1 MAVILVVYH
10 RALEGQWRSTYDSHL
25 YSIRRFSHHAVFY
38 LNTARSVVP
47 SYLKTLNPD
56 LVVFHYTFL
65 AQRVEPKEFER
76 QVERIEF
83 IKTLDCRKA
92 LVPHDEQLN
101 SELLCSLSRDFGV
114 THVFTPAS
122 PLEWPQIYEGLNLG
136 QVIFHTVLTGY
147 IDDATVRR
155 IDKRS
160 RQLHDRPIDVG
171 YRSWDAHPWLGR
183 HGLLK
188 REIGLAFKESSPKY
202 GLVADISSDYRDAF
216 LGDSWFDFLLQC
228 KYTIG
233 VEGGSSLLDRD
244 GSITKR
250 TRAYLITHDK
260 PTFEEVEAAVFP
272 NSDGN
277 FNYRLLGPR
286 HLEAVMT
293 RTCQVLIE
301 GNYGDVLEPGKHYI
315 ELKRDFS
322 NLDEVLEIMREDT
335 LRAEIVERAY
345 QDVVASGRW
354 TYHSFVGVVI
364 GEALAGIE
372 RGSLKRQVRRI
383 FFARLRNYYDDNHY
397 LRVWS
402 HNVYQQWRRLW
413 RILCRNLLWIL
424 CRNACLI
431 LLAVALYAVNALV
444 CLSGEE
450 RARWIIIH
458 TLNPMRRVRD
468 KPPIGFDHVQKMF
481 RVARSKERPI
491 HWCGVK
497 SGLSPLDEVVDS
509 ESFNETLRQWW
520 DVVYLTSNKNWLTGS
535 AGPEVWEYLNITDRI
550 AHEAIVLNIGVGLG
564 YCTRELARRGCKVD
578 VLDISRIAING
589 VHDVIE
595 RGWQPSQLASEFP
608 KEKFDLAI
616 SNLVTQHMLDGDLK
630 CQLHAVIRSL
640 KSTGVFAMQ
649 FAFPLNGR
657 IPTNNQERS
666 NAKGGSVWYTLE
678 MMEEMVD
685 RARGRISWSKTI
697 QTFPQFGAG
706 WYAVHITRT

>member
-1 MAVILVVYH
+1 LA
-10 RALEGQWRSTYDSHL
+10 
-25 YSIRRFSHHAVFY
+25 
-38 LNTARSVVP
+38 VP
-47 SYLKTLNPD
+47 SYLETLDPD
-56 LVVFHYTFL
+56 LVIFHYTFL
-65 AQRVEPKEFER
+65 AQRVEPEEFEKL
-76 QVERIEF
+76 VERIKF
-83 IKTLDCRKA
+83 IKTLHCRKA

-101 SELLCSLSRDFGV
+101 SELLCSLCRDFGV
-114 THVFTPAS
+114 THIFTPAS
-122 PLEWPQIYEGLNLG
+122 PPEWPQIYEGLNFG
-136 QVIFHTVLTGY
+136 KVIFHTVLTGY

-155 IDKRS
+155 IEKRS

-250 TRAYLITHDK
+250 TRAYLNTHDK
-260 PTFEEVEAAVFP
+260 PAFEEVEAAVFP

-345 QDVVASGRW
+345 QDVIASGRW
-354 TYHSFVGVVI
+354 TYHSFVGVVF
-364 GEALAGIE
+364 GEALAEIE
-372 RGSLKRQVRRI
+372 GGSVKRQVGRLLI
-383 FFARLRNYYDDNHY
+383 ARLWNYFDDNHHVR
-397 LRVWS
+397 LWNHVA
-402 HNVYQQWRRLW
+402 HQQWRKFW
-413 RILCRNLLWIL
+413 RILCRGLLWIL
-424 CRNACLI
+424 WQNTCLI
-431 LLAVALYAVNALV
+431 LRALTRRSQRRYAVEALV
-444 CLSGEE
+444 YLFGEE
-450 RARWIIIH
+450 RARWIIVH
-458 TLNPMRRVRD
+458 TRNLMRRARD
-468 KPPIGFDHVQKMF
+468 KPPIGLDHAQTIF
-481 RVARSKERPI
+481 QVANAREGPI
-491 HWCGVK
+491 HWREIK
-497 SGLSPLDEVVDS
+497 SGLSPLDEIINS

-520 DVVYLTSNKNWLTGS
+520 DVVNLTSNKYWLTGS
-535 AGPEVWEYLNITDRI
+535 AGPEVWDYLNITDRVVP
-550 AHEAIVLNIGVGLG
+550 EAIVLNIGIGLG
-564 YCTRELARRGCKVD
+564 YCTRELARRGCIVD
-578 VLDISRIAING
+578 VLDISKVAINS
-589 VHDVIE
+589 VHDVID
-595 RGWQPSQLASEFP
+595 RGWQPGQLTSEFP
-608 KEKFDLAI
+608 EKKFDLAI
-616 SNLVTQHMLDGDLK
+616 SNLVTQHMLCEDLK
-630 CQLHAVIRSL
+630 CQINAVIRSL
-640 KSTGVFAMQ
+640 KPTGVFAMQ

-678 MMEEMVD
+678 MIQEMVD
-685 RARGRISWSKTI
+685 RARGRISWSKI
-697 QTFPQFGAG
+697 ILTFPQFGAG
-706 WYAVHITRT
+706 WYAVHITKT